1 MFYLLYVDLWSRNCS
16 FTPDRQGELVAA
28 PGLSA
33 DCHGGSLSEVYFT
46 VKLNWQMSCLFQD
59 ELKEETR
66 QFEVRNTPEQKS
78 SSPQTASQC
87 SAMFYS
93 FTCDL
98 DKPNFTELF
107 CVLVLR
113 VEEPEPTKPAVL
125 LWRFVLLVNSAMISA
140 TKTPLNSATR
150 SVSS

>member
-1 MFYLLYVDLWSRNCS
+1 MFYLLNVDLWSRNCS
-16 FTPDRQGELVAA
+16 FTPGRQGELAAA

-46 VKLNWQMSCLFQD
+46 VKLSWQMSCLFQD
-59 ELKEETR
+59 ELKQETR
-66 QFEVRNTPEQKS
+66 QFEVRNTPKQKS

-93 FTCDL
+93 FTCDS
-98 DKPNFTELF
+98 DKPNFTESF
-107 CVLVLR
+107 CVLVQFCCSS
-113 VEEPEPTKPAVL
+113 VT
-125 LWRFVLLVNSAMISA
+125 FVLLVNSDLISA